1 MVRPKRLLPRR
12 DTIAYDGRGYLDYG
26 MIRAVASVFFSIL
39 FNRTV
44 AAVERRVPAGAGMR
58 CR

>member
-1 MVRPKRLLPRR
+1 MARPGCLLPRS

-39 FNRTV
+39 FDRTV
-44 AAVERRVPAGAGMR
+44 ATVERRVPAGAGIR